1 MVGLKEETMPNLGR
15 SIVNTVQAPQPIG
28 AYSQAVRVKAGELV
42 FLAGQVGIDAD
53 GNLAGEDVAAQTRQV
68 YANLGKVLESVG
80 ASYSSVVEF
89 TTYLVGKESIQP
101 FIQTRT
107 EVFPGIFPEGDYP
120 PNTLLVIDGLVRPEF
135 LVEVKAVAALP

>member
-135 LVEVKAVAALP
+135 LVEIKAVAALP